1 MIKKTLTAL
10 VAMTPALALAHP
22 GHGEHSLTSGFMHP
36 LLGWDHLL
44 AMVAV
49 GMLMV
54 ANRDRAAWQLPVAF
68 IGFMLFGAIAGMS
81 GLALPGVEVGIVF
94 SMLVLGLMLATGR
107 SGHAMTATGLC
118 ALFGLFHGNA
128 HGLELPVDS
137 SALGY
142 VAGFLLATALLHG
155 AGWLTAA
162 RIKSSL
168 IKGSGA
174 IIAGAGL
181 LAAF

>member
-54 ANRDRAAWQLPVAF
+54 ANRDRSAWQLPLAF
-68 IGFMLFGAIAGMS
+68 IGFMLLGAIAGIG
-81 GLALPGVEVGIVF
+81 GLALPGVEIGIVF
-94 SMLVLGLMLATGR
+94 SLLVLGMMLATGR
-107 SGHAMTATGLC
+107 SGHVMLATGLC

-128 HGLELPVDS
+128 HGLELPANN
-137 SALGY
+137 SAISY
-142 VAGFLLATALLHG
+142 IAGFLLATGLLHG

-162 RIKSSL
+162 RIKSTL

-174 IIAGAGL
+174 IIVGAGL